1 MNRYVLRFCK
11 YGNMRFLSHLDL
23 GRLFKRA
30 VRRANVKIAF
40 SNGYN
45 PHELMNIVQPLSL
58 GYESDSE
65 YLEIDT
71 LIPYDPDTL
80 AQSLCQVLPEGIRF
94 TACREEERTSKNL
107 SFYTQRALY
116 EAFFPLTEADAEK
129 ADMQGFMDQ
138 ERVIIIKRD
147 KKTKKPVEK
156 DIKDWIYS
164 FTIKDISEGQC
175 RADMSLRCAS
185 NETANPG
192 KLLESFFGF
201 CGISTKIEDCRIT
214 RKDILALNGEGQL
227 VSAYEAR

>member
-11 YGNMRFLSHLDL
+11 LGNMRFLSHLDL

-30 VRRANVKIAF
+30 IRKAGVKIAF

-45 PHELMNIVQPLSL
+45 PHELINIVQPLSL
-58 GYESDSE
+58 GYESEGD

-71 LIPYDPDTL
+71 LIPYDPAEL
-80 AQSLCQVLPEGIRF
+80 AESLCQVLPEGIRF

-116 EAFFPLTEADAEK
+116 EAIFPLSAEDSEK
-129 ADMQGFMDQ
+129 PDISGFLAQD
-138 ERVIIIKRD
+138 RIIIIKRD

-156 DIKDWIYS
+156 DIKNWIYS
-164 FTIKDISEGQC
+164 FDIISIENGLC
-175 RADMSLRCAS
+175 KTDMSLRCAS

-192 KLLESFFGF
+192 KLLESFFKY
-201 CGISTKIEDCRIT
+201 CGIGTAFEDCRIT
-214 RKDILALNGEGQL
+214 RKDILALDKEEKL

>member
-11 YGNMRFLSHLDL
+11 LGNMRFLSHLDL

-30 VRRANVKIAF
+30 IRKAGVKIAF

-45 PHELMNIVQPLSL
+45 PHELINIVQPLSL
-58 GYESDSE
+58 GYESIGE

-71 LIPYDPDTL
+71 LIPYEPSGL
-80 AQSLCQVLPEGIRF
+80 SESLCQVLPEGIRF

-116 EAFFPLTEADAEK
+116 EAIFPLSEEDALK
-129 ADMQGFMDQ
+129 ADVAGFLSQD
-138 ERVIIIKRD
+138 RVLISKRD
-147 KKTKKPVEK
+147 KKTKQMVEK
-156 DIKDWIYS
+156 DIKNWIYS
-164 FTIKDISEGQC
+164 FTVESIGNGMF
-175 RADMSLRCAS
+175 RAYMSLRCAS

-192 KLLESFFGF
+192 KLLESFFGC
-201 CGISTKIEDCRIT
+201 CGIGTAIEDCRIT
-214 RKDILALNGEGQL
+214 RIDILALDKDEKL